1 MKATYLRHMGTDL
14 DVVNNARVSFSKES
28 EWEYHLND
36 AGVELTAPT
45 LYREDKKLIQ
55 FLARGMPEGSLNK
68 LVQEIIRTNSML
80 QFTEV
85 KQALLAFRNTPTHWA
100 PFANGTNITFHIK
113 APIPIMRQMFKHKV
127 GSVESEISRRYVDDA
142 PEFFE
147 PEWRRAAEN
156 VKQGSAGP
164 HDMLGESTLCDF
176 TGEHYRPDLAQQY
189 RDYLEQG
196 KALYGLLVKSDVC
209 PEQARFLLP
218 QAMYSEAIITHSLYG
233 WANVYNQRTDPHAQ
247 LEVQQL
253 ARMIGEQ
260 IEPLYPVSWKALTA
274 PLD

>member
-14 DVVNNARVSFSKES
+14 DVVNNAKVSFLKTSR
-28 EWEYHLND
+28 LNEIT
-36 AGVELTAPT
+36 GKLTDGDI
-45 LYREDKKLIQ
+45 RLIK
-55 FLARGMPEGSLNK
+55 FLARGMPDKEFHSLA
-68 LVQEIIRTNSML
+68 RDMAYT
-80 QFTEV
+80 
-85 KQALLAFRNTPTHWA
+85 LLPDLEKIKERLLKFRNTPTHWA

-147 PEWRRAAEN
+147 PEWRHAAEN

-164 HDMLGESTLCDF
+164 HDMLGESTLCGF

-274 PLD
+274 ALD

>member
-14 DVVNNARVSFSKES
+14 DVVNNARVSFSERS
-28 EWEYHLND
+28 EWEYNLND

-45 LYREDKKLIQ
+45 LCRQDKGLIK
-55 FLARGMPEGSLNK
+55 FLARGMPGPKFGEILN
-68 LVQEIIRTNSML
+68 
-80 QFTEV
+80 
-85 KQALLAFRNTPTHWA
+85 ALLLDGLSGLEIEEILWNFRNTPTHWA

-127 GSVESEISRRYVDDA
+127 GSVESEISRRYVDDE

-147 PEWRRAAEN
+147 PEWRHAAES

-164 HDMLGESTLCDF
+164 HDMVGPDTLCGF
-176 TGEHYRPDLAQQY
+176 TGEHYRADLKRSY
-189 RDYLEQG
+189 LSYLEDG
-196 KALYGLLVKSDVC
+196 KALYGLLVASDVC

-253 ARMIGEQ
+253 ARVIGEQ

>member
-1 MKATYLRHMGTDL
+1 MGTDL

-28 EWEYHLND
+28 GWKYNLND

-45 LYREDKKLIQ
+45 LCHQDKKFIR
-55 FLARGMPEGSLNK
+55 FLARGMPEAEFHDLVNDLCFGEDGSFEDFSEAIWN
-68 LVQEIIRTNSML
+68 
-80 QFTEV
+80 
-85 KQALLAFRNTPTHWA
+85 FRNTPTHWA

-127 GSVESEISRRYVDDA
+127 GSVESEVSRRYVDDA

-147 PEWRRAAEN
+147 PEWRHAAKN

-164 HDMLGESTLCDF
+164 HDMLGPDTLCGF
-176 TGEHYRPDLAQQY
+176 TGERSRADLKRIY
-189 RDYLEQG
+189 LSYLEDG

-247 LEVQQL
+247 LEAQQL
-253 ARMIGEQ
+253 AHTIGEQ

>member
-14 DVVNNARVSFSKES
+14 DVVNNARVSFSKGS
-28 EWEYHLND
+28 EWEYNLND

-45 LYREDKKLIQ
+45 LCHQDKKLIQ
-55 FLARGMPEGSLNK
+55 FLARGLPDKEFHSLA
-68 LVQEIIRTNSML
+68 RDMAYT
-80 QFTEV
+80 
-85 KQALLAFRNTPTHWA
+85 LLPDLEKIKERLLKFRNTPTHWA

-147 PEWRRAAEN
+147 PEWRHAAEN

-164 HDMLGESTLCDF
+164 HDMLGEETFCEF
-176 TGEHYRPDLAQQY
+176 TGEPYRPDLAQQY

-218 QAMYSEAIITHSLYG
+218 QAMYSEAIVTHSLYG

-247 LEVQQL
+247 LEVHWTNPK
-253 ARMIGEQ
+253 E
-260 IEPLYPVSWKALTA
+260 TT
-274 PLD
+274 

>member
-14 DVVNNARVSFSKES
+14 DVVNNARVSFDKES
-28 EWEYHLND
+28 DWDYNSVDND
-36 AGVELTAPT
+36 LGFDFYLQDK
-45 LYREDKKLIQ
+45 DKKLISY
-55 FLARGMPEGSLNK
+55 LARHK
-68 LVQEIIRTNSML
+68 
-80 QFTEV
+80 
-85 KQALLAFRNTPTHWA
+85 HWA

-127 GSVESEISRRYVDDA
+127 GSVESEISRRYVDDT

-147 PEWRRAAEN
+147 PEWRYAAEN

-164 HDMLGESTLCDF
+164 HDMLGESTLCGF
-176 TGEHYRPDLAQQY
+176 TGEPYRPDLAQQY
-189 RDYLEQG
+189 LAYLEQG
-196 KALYGLLVKSDVC
+196 KALYELLVKSDVC
-209 PEQARFLLP
+209 PEQARFLLHK
-218 QAMYSEAIITHSLYG
+218 AMYSEAIITHSLYG

-253 ARMIGEQ
+253 AQMIGEQ

>member
-14 DVVNNARVSFSKES
+14 DVVNNARVSFSKAS
-28 EWEYHLND
+28 GWKYNLKD

-45 LYREDKKLIQ
+45 LCHQDKKLIQ
-55 FLARGMPEGSLNK
+55 FLARGMPEGDLNN
-68 LVQEIIRTNSML
+68 LVQEIIYTNSML

-147 PEWRRAAEN
+147 PEWRHAAEN

-164 HDMLGESTLCDF
+164 HDMLGEETFCEF
-176 TGEHYRPDLAQQY
+176 TGEPYRPNLAQQY

-209 PEQARFLLP
+209 PEQVRFLLP

-233 WANVYNQRTDPHAQ
+233 WANVYNQRSDPHAQ
-247 LEVQQL
+247 LEAQQL
-253 ARMIGEQ
+253 AQMIWEQ

-274 PLD
+274 TLD

>member
-14 DVVNNARVSFSKES
+14 DVVNNAKVSFNKRS
-28 EWEYHLND
+28 EWKEVDVHEQYDGPELNYLD
-36 AGVELTAPT
+36 I
-45 LYREDKKLIQ
+45 RLIY
-55 FLARGMPEGSLNK
+55 FLARGMPEAEFHDLVNDLCFGEDGSF
-68 LVQEIIRTNSML
+68 EDFSEML
-80 QFTEV
+80 WR
-85 KQALLAFRNTPTHWA
+85 FRNTPTHWA

-147 PEWRRAAEN
+147 PEWRHAAEN

-164 HDMLGESTLCDF
+164 HDMLGESTLCFF
-176 TGEHYRPDLAQQY
+176 TGEPYKPDLAKQY
-189 RDYLEQG
+189 WDYLEQG

-209 PEQARFLLP
+209 PEQARFVLP

-253 ARMIGEQ
+253 AQMIGEQ

>member
-45 LYREDKKLIQ
+45 LCYLDKKLIQ
-55 FLARGMPEGSLNK
+55 FLARGMPEGSLNR
-68 LVQEIIRTNSML
+68 LVQEIIDTNSML

-85 KQALLAFRNTPTHWA
+85 KQALLAFRKTPIHWA

-147 PEWRRAAEN
+147 PEWRHAAEN

-164 HDMLGESTLCDF
+164 HDMLGESTLCGF

-189 RDYLEQG
+189 RDYLEHG